1 MRRSREPGIDR
12 LRFLA
17 ACFVV
22 CIHVFPVLVDL
33 NPRPPAG
40 PQFQNLLMYALVL
53 CAVNCFGLISGYLG
67 YREEETRIRWSS
79 LLQIWL
85 EMVLFRVLFLL
96 LPAAAGLTEV
106 SLADVFLP
114 VTRRVNWYITAYFE
128 MMPFAPLMNRLIRG
142 SSRGTNGLMTAG
154 LLLFFCVVPLAGAM
168 LNADPFRLDGGYSW
182 MWLGALYFFGAVV
195 KKEKWLSRTRT
206 RTLWLGLAV
215 CLALSALWARLAP
228 LPFGADR
235 FPGSQWKV
243 LLSYPSLTLTVPALC
258 MLELCR
264 RAKPG
269 RLEQRWLRIAAPASL
284 GVFLIHTTLFW
295 LLVPLLKMLRVP
307 QALGTP
313 AVFVASLAVA
323 VLCVLID
330 TLRAALFR
338 LIHVK
343 ALTDAVQTRIYALCD
358 RLASRLETSG
368 SI

>member
-1 MRRSREPGIDR
+1 MHRSREPGIDR

-40 PQFQNLLMYALVL
+40 PAFPALLMYALVL

-85 EMVLFRVLFLL
+85 ELVLFRVLFLL
-96 LPAAAGLTEV
+96 LPAAAGYTSV
-106 SLADVFLP
+106 SLQDVFLP
-114 VTRRVNWYITAYFE
+114 VTRRVNWYISAYFE
-128 MMPFAPLMNRLIRG
+128 MMLFAPLINRLVRG
-142 SSRGTNGLMTAG
+142 SSRGMNGLMAAG
-154 LLLFFCVVPLAGAM
+154 LLLFFCIVPLAGAM

-182 MWLGALYFFGAVV
+182 MWLAALYYFGAGI
-195 KKEKWLSRTRT
+195 KKEQWLSRMHTRF
-206 RTLWLGLAV
+206 LWLGLAV
-215 CLALSALWARLAP
+215 CLILSALWARLSP
-228 LPFGADR
+228 LPFGPER
-235 FPGSQWKV
+235 FPGTQWKV
-243 LLSYPSLTLTVPALC
+243 LLSYPSITLTAASLC

-264 RAKPG
+264 RSKPG
-269 RLEQRWLRIAAPASL
+269 MLEQRWLRIAAPASL

-295 LLVPLLKMLRVP
+295 LLVPLLKMIRVP
-307 QALGTP
+307 QALAVP
-313 AVFVASLAVA
+313 AVFAASLVVA

-330 TLRAALFR
+330 ALRAALFR

-343 ALTDAVQTRIYALCD
+343 ALTDAVQARIYALCD
-358 RLASRLETSG
+358 ALAARLGASE
-368 SI
+368 